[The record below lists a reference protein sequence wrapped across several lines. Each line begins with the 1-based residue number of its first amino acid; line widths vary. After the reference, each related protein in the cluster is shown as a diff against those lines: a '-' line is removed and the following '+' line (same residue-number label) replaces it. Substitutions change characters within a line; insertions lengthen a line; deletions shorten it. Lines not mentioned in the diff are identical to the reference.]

1 VNTPY
6 RSSLE
11 EGRSEANPLES
22 WKNTLLVR
30 GFVEVYTPCFKGAKV
45 DKEGAVSNAVARLQL
60 TLSEHLST
68 RSP

>member
-1 VNTPY
+1 MKTPY

-11 EGRSEANPLES
+11 EGRSEANPLEP
-22 WKNTLLVR
+22 WKNTLLVQ

-45 DKEGAVSNAVARLQL
+45 DKEGAASNAVARLQV
-60 TLSEHLST
+60 TLSEHLRT